1 MSFDFYVRS
10 RQDLVDAIE
19 TFGIIPYFATSV
31 PGFSLEEH
39 CSPSVLWSDDDNNTW
54 EWKGPVIR
62 QSHCAYGKFFEKKAA
77 YVSSDWFLDLANYRR
92 DGYDFDARYDDGLAK
107 YSDKELFEM
116 IDRKAPVLSKELR
129 TDGGYAYSGRWQK
142 VEGKK
147 GFDTSLAE
155 GVILLTPFNADSDNE
170 ATQSFVAKYKEQFG
184 EIPNQFAADGYDCI
198 YAIYQALTNASATP
212 DMDAATLNDLLIKQ
226 FSSMTFDGLTGESMT
241 WTDGAVSKDPKGMVI
256 QDGAYVGMD

>member
-62 QSHCAYGKFFEKKAA
+62 ESHCAYGKFFEKKAA

-92 DGYDFDARYDDGLAK
+92 DGYDFDARYEDGLARF
-107 YSDKELFEM
+107 SDKELFEM

-147 GFDTSLAE
+147 GFDTSLARLQE
-155 GVILLTPFNADSDNE
+155 LCYVTTTDFVYTTDRSGRKRGWGVAQYSTPEKWFGAPFTEKVYQRSPAESHDRLLE
-170 ATQSFVAKYKEQFG
+170 H
-184 EIPNQFAADGYDCI
+184 
-198 YAIYQALTNASATP
+198 
-212 DMDAATLNDLLIKQ
+212 LISLFPSVPEKK
-226 FSSMTFDGLTGESMT
+226 L
-241 WTDGAVSKDPKGMVI
+241 SKFLK
-256 QDGAYVGMD
+256 